1 MPVGISRRW
10 PGTPRLIIEPLAH
23 ARSAPEAG
31 TPKPASGHNAWD
43 PATIN
48 IYGHDQTDRHLICEH
63 SCGIPHMRRPGRTSQ
78 HHGRA
83 DQ

>member
-23 ARSAPEAG
+23 VGNALEAG
-31 TPKPASGHNAWD
+31 TARLNQHQDTTLGIQPQSTSLG
-43 PATIN
+43 
-48 IYGHDQTDRHLICEH
+48 ICVH

-78 HHGRA
+78 NHGRA